1 MNRPATRSARLAGS
15 TALAVLLIAG
25 GLAAPRAHADQR
37 PHTVITEEV
46 RQEVTVSRHSVG
58 PATTPPPAP
67 AATEMAPPPPPGAVV
82 AADVPPP
89 PPRVEQPVGQ
99 PAPEYRWV
107 PGHWSWENGAWAWT
121 PGTWEQPPQQS
132 AEWVPGRWEQRPD
145 GWQWIPGYWS

>member
-1 MNRPATRSARLAGS
+1 MNRPATRSVHLAGS
-15 TALAVLLIAG
+15 AALAVLLIAG
-25 GLAAPRAHADQR
+25 GLAAPRAHADPR

-67 AATEMAPPPPPGAVV
+67 TVTEMTPPPPPGAVG

-99 PAPEYRWV
+99 PAPE
-107 PGHWSWENGAWAWT
+107 
-121 PGTWEQPPQQS
+121 
-132 AEWVPGRWEQRPD
+132 
-145 GWQWIPGYWS
+145 